1 MDPIAF
7 ADSVHLHSLCCRRDD
22 RQRLPIHVNLWS
34 FSLPAREEDGDCV
47 FRRAKEAALLQ
58 FLSRA
63 NQGTG
68 QAVTGDD
75 KRAMFTTSTDS
86 L

>member
-22 RQRLPIHVNLWS
+22 RQRFPIHVNLWS
-34 FSLPAREEDGDCV
+34 FSLPATEEDGDCI

-63 NQGTG
+63 NQGNNGTG
-68 QAVTGDD
+68 
-75 KRAMFTTSTDS
+75 RYRRYRR
-86 L
+86 